1 MRRSAPGL
9 LAALLAL
16 SGAAQP
22 AAATPPLRR
31 QAPTSPDRLRLALRF
46 DEALARFEVEQRSEH
61 DEAPRAGA
69 RTLRL
74 QVHAAAS
81 AGPALGLRVHDVRCA
96 PVPCRLGEVDA
107 DWGLVTLRF
116 QRPWP
121 AREPLR
127 LHARFE
133 GKLPRLASRGQGPQP
148 GADPMAMLGGLLALA
163 RGAEGGPPGHGL
175 VGRDEAVAS
184 LPWPHLLPVRGA
196 PVQGP
201 RFGDLGPAG
210 LLDADVTVRLPEGV
224 RLVATGTQTSGASP
238 AEVRVRARA
247 VRGFA
252 LLLSRRWRRRCESL
266 HTLGRRRHGT
276 AAVRQ
281 PVRVCVWTVRIP
293 EARAALMLQT
303 ALSALQLFEQRFGT
317 YPYPELDVVE
327 QRLSGGAGGVEHSGL
342 VTVAPFPMPAGPGA
356 PPMIAAL
363 ADAMARFVTVHEVA
377 HQWWFGLVGS
387 DARQQP
393 VLDEAL
399 AQWSSLLYFRE
410 REGEQ
415 GYLRERDRMVLSSW
429 WAWRLGGGPDGAA
442 ARPVAAFDRME
453 AYAAI
458 VYGKAP
464 MLYDALQ
471 REPLGGET
479 LLRRLRRYAERHAWR
494 EARIEDLAAAL
505 TEGLPPRRAERV
517 RALLRRWWHE
527 AHGEEDLG
535 PATVER
541 MLGPWLRSLESTR
554 RRSRRGPPVELP
566 AGRGGSR
573 RARRPRPDPLDT
585 AGTLRRALEALQ
597 GM

>member
-1 MRRSAPGL
+1 MLLVLGGAPQSAG
-9 LAALLAL
+9 
-16 SGAAQP
+16 
-22 AAATPPLRR
+22 ATPPLRR
-31 QAPTSPDRLRLALRF
+31 QAPTSPDRLRLQLRF
-46 DEALARFEVEQRSEH
+46 DEALERFEVEQRSEH

-69 RTLRL
+69 RSLRL

-81 AGPALGLRVHDVRCA
+81 AGPALGLRLRSVRCE
-96 PVPCRLGEVDA
+96 PVPCRLGEADA

-116 QRPWP
+116 ERPWP
-121 AREPLR
+121 TRKPLR

-133 GKLPRLASRGQGPQP
+133 GRLPRLATSQPGPRT

-184 LPWPHLLPVRGA
+184 LPWPHLLPVRGE
-196 PVQGP
+196 PVRGP

-210 LLDADVTVRLPEGV
+210 LLDADVTVHLPEGV
-224 RLVATGTQTSGASP
+224 RLVATGTQAPGMTPS
-238 AEVRVRARA
+238 EVRVRARA

-266 HTLGRRRHGT
+266 HALRRRAS
-276 AAVRQ
+276 AANRP

-317 YPYPELDVVE
+317 YPYAELDVVE

-387 DARQQP
+387 DARTEP

-410 REGEQ
+410 REGER
-415 GYLRERDRMVLSSW
+415 GYRRERDRMVLSSW
-429 WAWRLGGGPDGAA
+429 WAYRLGGGPDGAA

-453 AYAAI
+453 AYAAT

-471 REPLGGET
+471 RGPLPGEA
-479 LLRRLRRYAERHAWR
+479 LLRRLRRYVERHAWGV
-494 EARIEDLAAAL
+494 ARIEDLAAAL
-505 TEGLPPRRAERV
+505 TDGLPPRRAARV
-517 RALLRRWWHE
+517 RSLLRRWWHE

-541 MLGPWLRSLESTR
+541 MLGPWLRSLESAR
-554 RRSRRGPPVELP
+554 GRSRRRPPVELP
-566 AGRGGSR
+566 ASRSPAR
-573 RARRPRPDPLDT
+573 RANRPRPDPLDT